1 VDPQSGEYNWPYL
14 IAELELVPGYRRLQ
28 GIVFRRGDSRF
39 EGRGL
44 DDAIAA
50 ALDAPDCL
58 MVNRNAGRVPAS

>member
-39 EGRGL
+39 EGGGSMMRL
-44 DDAIAA
+44 PPRWTRPIA
-50 ALDAPDCL
+50 
-58 MVNRNAGRVPAS
+58 